1 MTVKHSHLPRGHAS
15 VSDTV
20 TKESQTIH
28 RYRLLRSAPAA
39 EAAPFGHVP
48 VSDTVPEVSRC

>member
-1 MTVKHSHLPRGHAS
+1 MTVKHSHVSRGRAP

-28 RYRLLRSAPAA
+28 RYRLRRSAPAA
-39 EAAPFGHVP
+39 EAATFGQVP
-48 VSDTVPEVSRC
+48 VSDTVPEVSRG